1 MINFSKTK
9 LNMTDTGL
17 WGGVDHVLFSLTG
30 VLIVLIFTYI
40 RGEGVKY
47 RRKSYYVKNNAPT
60 GKHTPFF
67 SSMMIYKRF

>member
-30 VLIVLIFTYI
+30 VLIVLILSYI
-40 RGEGVKY
+40 RGEGVKN
-47 RRKSYYVKNNAPT
+47 RGKSYYVKNNAPHR
-60 GKHTPFF
+60 KAHTIFQF
-67 SSMMIYKRF
+67 DDDL

>member
-30 VLIVLIFTYI
+30 VLIVLIFSYI

-47 RRKSYYVKNNAPT
+47 RRKSYYVKNNAPDR
-60 GKHTPFF
+60 KAHTIFQF
-67 SSMMIYKRF
+67 DDDL